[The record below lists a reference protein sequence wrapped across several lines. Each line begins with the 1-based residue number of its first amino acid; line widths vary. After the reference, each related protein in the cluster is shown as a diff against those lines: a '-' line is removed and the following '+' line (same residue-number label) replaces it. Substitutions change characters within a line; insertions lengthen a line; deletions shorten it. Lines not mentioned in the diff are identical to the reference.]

1 VAEPG
6 RRPTGRTDDLRSDAG
21 IRRRLGEALAV
32 TPALIIASIITLVAV
47 LLPSAAAAAPGD
59 DEGGTGTLREQL
71 DAASR
76 GYLDAKAA
84 MDASVVKQQELTVE
98 LASLEAE
105 LATESE
111 TVAAIAGAVY
121 KTGGLGQLAG
131 LLSSDS
137 PEHFMER
144 VVLLEAVGQQQQSEI
159 HRLTDAHERASEARL
174 AIDAE
179 IVVQQQKV
187 AEMAK
192 RKEQAEKALR
202 AAGGGQVTGG
212 IVGTSDY
219 VAEPAPRN
227 ADGSLPAETCS
238 VTDPTTG
245 GCITPRMLHAYNQAR
260 AAGFTRY
267 TSCKRSGGGGEHPLG
282 RACDFSAS
290 TNTFLNVAA
299 TGGDKTYGNNLT
311 AMLVN
316 NASRLGVLYVIWYR
330 QIWMPGSGWRS
341 YSGSGSAAAEHTN
354 HLHLSVY

>member
-1 VAEPG
+1 M
-6 RRPTGRTDDLRSDAG
+6 GRTDDLRLDAG
-21 IRRRLGEALAV
+21 IPRRVGVALAV
-32 TPALIIASIITLVAV
+32 VPALIFALIIALVA
-47 LLPSAAAAAPGD
+47 LTATPAAAAPGD

-84 MDASVVKQQELTVE
+84 LDASTVKQQELTAE
-98 LASLEAE
+98 LASLETE
-105 LATESE
+105 LVSEAE
-111 TVAAIAGAVY
+111 TVAAIAGAAY
-121 KTGGLGQLAG
+121 KMGGLGPLAG

-137 PEHFMER
+137 PDHFMER
-144 VVLLEAVGQQQQSEI
+144 VVLLASVGQQQETEI
-159 HRLTDAHERASEARL
+159 HRLTDARDRASEARL

-179 IVVQQQKV
+179 IVTQQQQV
-187 AEMAK
+187 TEMAK

-212 IVGTSDY
+212 IVGTSNY

-227 ADGSLPAETCS
+227 ADGTFSEESCS

-245 GCITPRMLHAYNQAR
+245 SCITPRMLHAYNQAR

-267 TSCKRSGGGGEHPLG
+267 TSCKRAGGGGEHPLG

-311 AMLVN
+311 AMLVK
-316 NASRLGVLYVIWYR
+316 NANALGVLYVIWYR

-341 YSGSGSAAAEHTN
+341 YSGSGSPAAEHTN
-354 HLHLSVY
+354 HVHLSVY